1 MKLAAE
7 PTLTEAF
14 MLAEVR
20 AQERTSPGVLVFTAS
35 LQLLYMNGEARELTQ
50 RLHMARTE
58 RPVKGVLP
66 AEVMEFCEGLASAL
80 RTRSSPKDLE
90 QLHRT
95 HVTGAPLCP
104 MLLHGFG
111 IPHSTSTREAR
122 LLILMEPLSIQSDF
136 AQTRVQE
143 RYHLTNR
150 EQTII
155 IYLIQGLTNKEIG
168 CLMEVSEHTVKE
180 HLKHIMKKTHTT
192 TRTGLLSRI
201 IFAAAA
207 LPAQDPV
214 PARHKAGDQMRR
226 QSA

>member
-1 MKLAAE
+1 MKLANE
-7 PTLTEAF
+7 PTLADAF
-14 MLAEVR
+14 MLAEVM
-20 AQERTSPGVLVFTAS
+20 AKERKSPGVLVFTAS
-35 LQLLYMNGEARELTQ
+35 LQLLYTNGEAREMSQ
-50 RLHMARTE
+50 RLHLARTE

-66 AEVMEFCEGLASAL
+66 AEVMAFCEELASAL

-95 HVTGAPLCP
+95 HVTGAPLYP
-104 MLLHGFG
+104 TLLHGFG
-111 IPHSTSTREAR
+111 IPHSTSTRDAR

-136 AQTRVQE
+136 AHTRVQA
-143 RYHLTNR
+143 RYHLTDR

-168 CLMEVSEHTVKE
+168 SLMEVSEHTVKE

-192 TRTGLLSRI
+192 TRTGLLARI

-207 LPAQDPV
+207 SPAQGPV
-214 PARHKAGDQMRR
+214 PARPKAVDQICH